1 MIPLPVEY
9 EIETVQWIFYS
20 REASR
25 TLYFRYYVNKLN
37 RCCLH
42 AVFSSGAI
50 NETRVGSLNPQTE
63 GNQGEKVLYW
73 RGMYNLFVVAYLH
86 GDGIFIKL
94 FAARNLRNF

>member
-63 GNQGEKVLYW
+63 GNQGERVLY
-73 RGMYNLFVVAYLH
+73 GTYNLFVVAYLH
-86 GDGIFIKL
+86 GEGIFIKL